1 MDGFCCSSVFY
12 QIACFNSWRVSD
24 AASRPLAYGQLHEI
38 GKVGSLCLIGLI
50 VLTVTADKGRRAIV
64 RQSFDSEASRND
76 LSENPS
82 YQAVMKDVSLV
93 QASCTQ
99 VLVRGPC
106 GLARWGNRRQA
117 TAWLAKTLIAGGFLS
132 GSSAFAQ
139 YPPATQSYASAYNAT
154 PSPIYAQPLAEAANQ
169 SDEQLLT
176 VGRLLEQQGRYA
188 QAQRIYTELERRR
201 LAGLQQ
207 RVTPPPSPNYQP
219 QPMPTPQTF
228 NPPTAWQA
236 PPMQAA
242 NQAPSAAVIQF
253 APQANMPVYDQR
265 PQAIA
270 PPAPPSVTQPP
281 PAPPSEA
288 YVVDR
293 EITPAP
299 KTNTQQP
306 SEGWRSALAPLPA
319 ALRAWSSDVPTPYQQ
334 QVRSN
339 PAPASAA
346 PTGRVAAESTAL
358 PEFPISPMAPLGS
371 VGAQFPPKIP
381 PAVPSAPP
389 QFVPPAV
396 ASGDQRMP
404 VFPDAVPRTPPMM
417 QLRPFP
423 EKRLETLES
432 ERDAQELT
440 SQTES
445 IRIIPGQR
453 TSLQLKPEANHTPI
467 DLVDQPTGA
476 PPVESR
482 ATKWTSN
489 PIATAPPVERQPSA
503 TPERPPIQNPP
514 AFSLAALLATPE
526 FREIHSE
533 TVLQGLELLARPE
546 AQHRV
551 LGAIR
556 VASAGPEG
564 RTALPVL
571 RKLLATE
578 REKKVLLRLA
588 ETVLKMQPNDRAA
601 TACLSELLSDRNDW
615 ELRENVVAVL
625 GNAAPGKNPVAVA
638 RLTDA
643 LDDPTSRVRCAA
655 AESLALFGPAAVE
668 SASRLEGA
676 AVNDIPSVQRAATL
690 ALAAIRGSETE
701 ATADRFSP
709 AARMPFDLNSLAP
722 RPMSSLPAGI
732 SMGRVKLSD
741 QAAAAESV
749 EPERPESKT
758 AGAPPKLFPAD
769 RIAASHSLMQ
779 SPEMAD
785 EAVPASASAAPQKK
799 APAPAPAPPIS
810 PLPLELQPVAAPS
823 LPANGNVTPTATT
836 TSTFFLQSE
845 FGESKAGS
853 SP

>member
-1 MDGFCCSSVFY
+1 MNSS
-12 QIACFNSWRVSD
+12 
-24 AASRPLAYGQLHEI
+24 PEI
-38 GKVGSLCLIGLI
+38 
-50 VLTVTADKGRRAIV
+50 
-64 RQSFDSEASRND
+64 
-76 LSENPS
+76 PS
-82 YQAVMKDVSLV
+82 YQGLMEHVSLV
-93 QASCTQ
+93 LAPSTK
-99 VLVRGPC
+99 VLDRDTR
-106 GLARWGNRRQA
+106 GLAWWRNQRQA
-117 TAWLAKTLIAGGFLS
+117 TAWLAKMLVAGGFLA

-139 YPPATQSYASAYNAT
+139 YPPATQSYAPAYGA
-154 PSPIYAQPLAEAANQ
+154 PSSPIYAQPLPEAANQ

-201 LAGLQQ
+201 FAGMQQ
-207 RVTPPPSPNYQP
+207 RVDPQSNPNYPP
-219 QPMPTPQTF
+219 QAMTTQQTMPAQQAYS
-228 NPPTAWQA
+228 PPNAWQA
-236 PPMQAA
+236 PQMQMAT
-242 NQAPSAAVIQF
+242 QAPMMQLT
-253 APQANMPVYDQR
+253 PQANVPVYDQR

-270 PPAPPSVTQPP
+270 PPAQASFIQPP

-299 KTNTQQP
+299 KTSTPQP
-306 SEGWRSALAPLPA
+306 SEGWRSAFAPLPA
-319 ALRAWSSDVPTPYQQ
+319 ALRSWSSDVPTPYQQ
-334 QVRSN
+334 QVRSS
-339 PAPASAA
+339 PASAGNA
-346 PTGRVAAESTAL
+346 PSARVAAESNSL
-358 PEFPISPMAPLGS
+358 PDLPITPIASLGS
-371 VGAQFPPKIP
+371 IGERFPPKVP
-381 PAVPSAPP
+381 PAVPTAPP

-396 ASGDQRMP
+396 ASGDQRMLA
-404 VFPDAVPRTPPMM
+404 FPDAVPRTPAMM
-417 QLRPFP
+417 QLRPMQ
-423 EKRLETLES
+423 EKRLESLEP

-440 SQTES
+440 NQTES

-453 TSLQLKPEANHTPI
+453 SSLQLKPEANHTPI
-467 DLVDQPTGA
+467 DLVDQPSTA
-476 PPVESR
+476 PAAQKALP
-482 ATKWTSN
+482 KWTPN

-503 TPERPPIQNPP
+503 APERPPVQNPP

-526 FREIHSE
+526 FREIHTE

-556 VASAGPEG
+556 VASAGAEG

-588 ETVLKMQPNDRAA
+588 ETVLKMQPNDRTA

-643 LDDPTSRVRCAA
+643 LDDSNSRVRAAA

-676 AVNDIPSVQRAATL
+676 AVTDIPSVQRAATL

-701 ATADRFSP
+701 RPADRFSP
-709 AARMPFDLNSLAP
+709 TTRMPFDLNPLAP
-722 RPMSSLPAGI
+722 RPMSALPAGI

-749 EPERPESKT
+749 EPELPENKT

-769 RIAASHSLMQ
+769 RIAASHSMMA

-785 EAVPASASAAPQKK
+785 EAVPASATAAPQKK
-799 APAPAPAPPIS
+799 ASAPALAPAPAPAPPS
-810 PLPLELQPVAAPS
+810 NPLPLELQPAPAPS
-823 LPANGNVTPTATT
+823 PPANANVTPTATT

-845 FGESKAGS
+845 TGESKAGAG
-853 SP
+853 P

>member
-1 MDGFCCSSVFY
+1 M
-12 QIACFNSWRVSD
+12 Q
-24 AASRPLAYGQLHEI
+24 AA
-38 GKVGSLCLIGLI
+38 
-50 VLTVTADKGRRAIV
+50 T
-64 RQSFDSEASRND
+64 
-76 LSENPS
+76 
-82 YQAVMKDVSLV
+82 
-93 QASCTQ
+93 
-99 VLVRGPC
+99 
-106 GLARWGNRRQA
+106 
-117 TAWLAKTLIAGGFLS
+117 
-132 GSSAFAQ
+132 
-139 YPPATQSYASAYNAT
+139 
-154 PSPIYAQPLAEAANQ
+154 
-169 SDEQLLT
+169 
-176 VGRLLEQQGRYA
+176 
-188 QAQRIYTELERRR
+188 
-201 LAGLQQ
+201 
-207 RVTPPPSPNYQP
+207 
-219 QPMPTPQTF
+219 
-228 NPPTAWQA
+228 QA
-236 PPMQAA
+236 PPVPMM
-242 NQAPSAAVIQF
+242 QF

-265 PQAIA
+265 PQSIA
-270 PPAPPSVTQPP
+270 PLVQASAQLPP
-281 PAPPSEA
+281 PAPPSEV

-299 KTNTQQP
+299 KTSTPQP

-319 ALRAWSSDVPTPYQQ
+319 ALRSWSSDIPTPYQQ
-334 QVRSN
+334 QVRTS
-339 PAPASAA
+339 PASAGAA

-358 PEFPISPMAPLGS
+358 PEFPIAPLAPLGS
-371 VGAQFPPKIP
+371 IGERFPPKAP
-381 PAVPSAPP
+381 PAVPIAPP

-404 VFPDAVPRTPPMM
+404 VFPDAVPRTPTMM
-417 QLRPFP
+417 QLRPMS
-423 EKRLETLES
+423 EKRVETLEP

-453 TSLQLKPEANHTPI
+453 SSLQLKPEANHTPI

-476 PPVESR
+476 PPVAS
-482 ATKWTSN
+482 TPPPKWTSN
-489 PIATAPPVERQPSA
+489 PIATAPPVERQSSA
-503 TPERPPIQNPP
+503 APERPPAQNPP
-514 AFSLAALLATPE
+514 AFSLAALLAMPE

-588 ETVLKMQPNDRAA
+588 ETVLRMQPNDRAA

-643 LDDPTSRVRCAA
+643 LDDPTSRVRAAA

-676 AVNDIPSVQRAATL
+676 AVNDLPSVQRAATL

-701 ATADRFSP
+701 PRADRFSP

-722 RPMSSLPAGI
+722 RPMSSLPAGM

-741 QAAAAESV
+741 QAAAAETF
-749 EPERPESKT
+749 EPELPASKT
-758 AGAPPKLFPAD
+758 AERLPSCSRPTGSRL
-769 RIAASHSLMQ
+769 RI
-779 SPEMAD
+779 P
-785 EAVPASASAAPQKK
+785 
-799 APAPAPAPPIS
+799 
-810 PLPLELQPVAAPS
+810 
-823 LPANGNVTPTATT
+823 
-836 TSTFFLQSE
+836 
-845 FGESKAGS
+845 
-853 SP
+853 